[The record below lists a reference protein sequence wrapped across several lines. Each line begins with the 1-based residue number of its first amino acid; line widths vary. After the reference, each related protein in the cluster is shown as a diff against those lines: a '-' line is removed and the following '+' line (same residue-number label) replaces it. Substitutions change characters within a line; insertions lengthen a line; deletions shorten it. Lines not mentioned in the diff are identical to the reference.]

1 MFLLILFIVVTV
13 AVNRLYHRIFN
24 VMYFGFAA
32 VLTEW
37 IICFSV
43 AAVIVG
49 AIIG

>member
-13 AVNRLYHRIFN
+13 AINRLYHKVFN

-37 IICFSV
+37 IICFLI